1 MQFLESVL
9 QALASL
15 RANKLRSILTLIG
28 VIIGVMTVIA
38 VASIIA
44 GMNRY
49 VADQLAQLGP
59 TTFFIDKWGIITS
72 EEEWFKAMKRK
83 DLTLADMYAVRDYCN
98 SCERVGAMAQ
108 TIGRVKYG
116 SQFVTDVEIQG
127 AAGNVEEITSV
138 VAEHGYYPTDFDN
151 EHRNQVALIG
161 WAVADKLFPSLDPI
175 GKIIK
180 IQGHSFTVVGVAK
193 KLGSFLGQSQDN
205 FVAVPITTYQKL
217 FQKRR
222 FDWFGILVKA
232 VDYQSMEKAKDEC
245 RLILRA
251 RRHVPYKEDD
261 DFGFAS
267 SESLMELWRN
277 FSGTA
282 FLVMIGVSSIALLV
296 GGVVIMN
303 IMFVSVKERT
313 KEIGIR
319 KAMGA
324 RKRNILWQFL
334 VEATTISLVGGIL
347 GILAGAVIGKLVDL
361 FTPLPAAI
369 EPWSVVSGV
378 LIASFVGIF
387 FGLYPA
393 VKAARLDPVE
403 ALRYE

>member
-1 MQFLESVL
+1 MQFLESIL

-15 RANKLRSILTLIG
+15 KANKLRSILTLIG

-59 TTFFIDKWGIITS
+59 TTFFIDKWGIVTN
-72 EEEWFKAMKRK
+72 EDQWFKVMKRK
-83 DLTLADMYAVRDYCN
+83 DLNLADMEAVRDYCQN
-98 SCERVGAMAQ
+98 CEKVGAMAQ
-108 TIGRVKYG
+108 TMGRVKYG
-116 SQFVTDVEIQG
+116 GQYVTDVEIHG
-127 AAGNVEEITSV
+127 ATGNIEEITSV
-138 VAEHGYYPTDFDN
+138 VAEQGYYPTDYDN
-151 EHRNQVALIG
+151 EHRQQVTLIG
-161 WAVADKLFPSLDPI
+161 WAVADKLFPALDPI
-175 GKIIK
+175 GKSINFL
-180 IQGHSFTVVGVAK
+180 GHDFTVVGVAK
-193 KLGSFLGQSQDN
+193 KMGSFLGQSQDN
-205 FVAVPITTYQKL
+205 FVAIPITTYQKL
-217 FQKRR
+217 YQKKR
-222 FDWFGILVKA
+222 FDWFGIFVKA
-232 VDYQSMEKAKDEC
+232 ADYQGMEKAKDEA

-251 RRHVPYKEDD
+251 RRHVPYQEED
-261 DFGFAS
+261 DFGIQS
-267 SESLMELWRN
+267 SESLMELFRS
-277 FSGTA
+277 FTGTA

-334 VEATTISLVGGIL
+334 VEATTISLVGGIMGVIL
-347 GILAGAVIGKLVDL
+347 GAAIGKIVDL
-361 FTPLPAAI
+361 TTPLPAAI
-369 EPWSVVSGV
+369 EPWSVIAGI
-378 LIASFVGIF
+378 LIAAFVGIF
-387 FGLYPA
+387 FGIYPA

>member
-1 MQFLESVL
+1 MQFLESIL

-15 RANKLRSILTLIG
+15 KANKLRSILTLIG

-49 VADQLAQLGP
+49 VANQLAQLGP
-59 TTFFIDKWGIITS
+59 TTFIIDKWGAITS
-72 EEEWFKAMKRK
+72 EDEWFKAMKRK
-83 DLTLADMYAVRDYCN
+83 DFNLEDAAAVKDYCQN
-98 SCERVGAMAQ
+98 CEKVGAMAQ
-108 TIGRVKYG
+108 TMGRVKYG
-116 SQFVTDVEIQG
+116 NQYVTDVEIHG
-127 AAGNVEEITSV
+127 ATGNIEEITSV
-138 VAEHGYYPTDFDN
+138 VAEQGYYPTDYDN
-151 EHRNQVALIG
+151 EHHNQVALIG
-161 WAVADKLFPSLDPI
+161 WAVADKLFPGLDPV
-175 GKIIK
+175 GKNINFL
-180 IQGHSFTVVGVAK
+180 GHDFTIVGVAK
-193 KLGSFLGQSQDN
+193 KMGSFLGQSQDN
-205 FVAVPITTYQKL
+205 FVAIPITTYQKL
-217 FQKRR
+217 YQKKR
-222 FDWFGILVKA
+222 FDWFGIFVKA
-232 VDYQSMEKAKDEC
+232 ADYQGMEKAKDEA

-251 RRHVPYKEDD
+251 RRHVPYKEED
-261 DFGFAS
+261 DFGIQS
-267 SESLMELWRN
+267 SESLMELWKS
-277 FSGTA
+277 FTGTA

-347 GILAGAVIGKLVDL
+347 GIVAGAIIGKLVDL

-369 EPWSVVSGV
+369 EPWSVVSGL
-378 LIASFVGIF
+378 LIAGFVGIF
-387 FGLYPA
+387 FGIYPA

>member
-1 MQFLESVL
+1 MQFLESIL

-15 RANKLRSILTLIG
+15 KANKLRSILTLIG

-72 EEEWFKAMKRK
+72 EDEWFKAMKRK
-83 DLTLADMYAVRDYCN
+83 ELTLEDMAAVRDYCEN
-98 SCERVGAMAQ
+98 CEKVGAMAQ
-108 TIGRVKYG
+108 TMGRVKYG
-116 SQFVTDVEIQG
+116 SQYVTDVEIHG
-127 AAGNVEEITSV
+127 ATGNIEEITSV
-138 VAEHGYYPTDFDN
+138 VAEHGYYPTDYDN

-161 WAVADKLFPSLDPI
+161 WAVADKLFPGLDPI
-175 GKIIK
+175 GKRINFL
-180 IQGHSFTVVGVAK
+180 GHTFTVVGVAK
-193 KLGSFLGQSQDN
+193 KMGSFLGQSQDN
-205 FVAVPITTYQKL
+205 FVAIPITTYQKL
-217 FQKRR
+217 YQKQR
-222 FDWFGILVKA
+222 FDWFAIFIKSQ
-232 VDYQSMEKAKDEC
+232 DYQSMEKAKDEV

-261 DFGFAS
+261 DFGIQS
-267 SESLMELWRN
+267 SESLMDLWRN
-277 FSGTA
+277 FTGTA

-334 VEATTISLVGGIL
+334 VEATTISLVGGII
-347 GILAGAVIGKLVDL
+347 GIIVGAVIGKIVDL
-361 FTPLPAAI
+361 TTPLPATI
-369 EPWSVVSGV
+369 ELWSV
-378 LIASFVGIF
+378 IAGILVAGGIGLF
-387 FGLYPA
+387 FGIYPA
-393 VKAARLDPVE
+393 MKAARLDPVE

>member
-1 MQFLESVL
+1 MQFVESIL

-15 RANKLRSILTLIG
+15 KANKLRSILTLIG

-38 VASIIA
+38 VASIIS

-49 VADQLAQLGP
+49 VANQLAQLGP

-72 EEEWFKAMKRK
+72 EDEWFKAMRRK
-83 DLTLADMYAVRDYCN
+83 DITLEDAVAVKDYCQN
-98 SCERVGAMAQ
+98 CEKVGAMAQ
-108 TIGRVKYG
+108 TMGRVKYG
-116 SQFVTDVEIQG
+116 SRYVTDVEIHG
-127 AAGNVEEITSV
+127 ATGNIEEITSV

-151 EHRNQVALIG
+151 EHHSQVALIG

-175 GKIIK
+175 GKVIDLH
-180 IQGHSFTVVGVAK
+180 GHGFTVVGVAK
-193 KLGSFLGQSQDN
+193 KRGSFLGQNQDN
-205 FVAVPITTYQKL
+205 FVAIPITTYQKI
-217 FQKRR
+217 FQKQR
-222 FDWFGILVKA
+222 FDWFGIFVKA
-232 VDYQSMEKAKDEC
+232 ADYQGMEKAKDEA
-245 RLILRA
+245 RLILRG
-251 RRHVPYKEDD
+251 RRHVPYKAED
-261 DFGFAS
+261 DFGIQS
-267 SESLMELWRN
+267 SESLMELWRS
-277 FSGTA
+277 FTGTA

-347 GILAGAVIGKLVDL
+347 GIVAGAIIGKLVDL

-369 EPWSVVSGV
+369 EPWSVVSGL
-378 LIASFVGIF
+378 LIAGFVGIF
-387 FGLYPA
+387 FGIYPA